1 MIDEVGRD
9 LVTGV
14 AARCWLATGHLHQPP
29 YGEAQVPSHAEK
41 LRRAPGNISAAI
53 TAA

>member
-14 AARCWLATGHLHQPP
+14 ARCWLATGHLHQPP
-29 YGEAQVPSHAEK
+29 YGEARVPSHAEK
-41 LRRAPGNISAAI
+41 LRRAAGNISAAI